1 MPEYKLT
8 PQSIFKNE
16 VIAFDIN
23 FFNPMANR
31 VETKVKTINPISS
44 NDYKIGF
51 IATVYDS
58 NGNQVGNE
66 RQESGVSFLD
76 HSNPGMTAG
85 IKEATGTYTFDE
97 LTPEDAAKSVLGII
111 GKEGQKYDSVTQEKY
126 YVDGQEKTEYT
137 LSDGYSNGDNLYTTV
152 QKYSY
157 RYGDYTVKVDYIVT
171 YYNGWTSRTS
181 NTSNKTEEVVKE
193 RSPAR
198 ELQSTVASWY
208 LALRNIALVA
218 LLSVLVYIGIR
229 ITLSSVASDKAKYK
243 KMLIDWIIAMCLVFL
258 MHYIM
263 SFAVTIN
270 EKIINAISSITIS
283 TYGSEQ
289 GVYGNGTTETVTTL
303 SKASA
308 TDDTDGKPGIRD
320 AGVELFKIEG
330 KDAENAW
337 KTLVGNEDTQ
347 YTGIE
352 SPYRDRF
359 VNERILYWP
368 ANDFMTQARL
378 KGQEVEV
385 KTEID
390 SNGVEKIIGDG
401 TEEVNEQQTKTVK
414 AGYNIIYIVLVI
426 YTIIFCITYLKRV
439 VYMAF
444 LTIIAPL
451 VAITYPIDKIND
463 GKAQA
468 FDMWLKEY
476 IFNLLIQPMH
486 LILYVI
492 LIGSAMRFAA
502 NNIFYVVI
510 ALGFLIPSEK
520 LLRRFFG
527 FEKAQ
532 TPGMFGGAAGS
543 ALMFSGLQRL
553 MRPKHPHG
561 GLVPGKNSDKQE
573 GENERNTP
581 PWKDRDFDSTQN
593 LIGIGS
599 NSSQTDDNSQNNIPE
614 FRDDLNDEQMQRL
627 QFAQAGRQ
635 EAIDAMN
642 NANTEEDR
650 QEYANLLNSYEQD
663 LNGLRNPAYVQAVN
677 NANANNINSQRIRA
691 ANNLGTNNNPIDY
704 REPRKRSLRR
714 AIGRG
719 TKSYFTGPNGIG
731 KKIQAKHY
739 ANGGFVRR
747 GARMAAGLAAAGTL
761 AAAGGVIGITSGDV
775 SKAAQYMSAGA
786 AGGYALGKGAMNR
799 LSNSVKVEGTFSDA
813 KKGYYGDEYSKH
825 QQKQYKK
832 DFVRN
837 EDNLRKL
844 EDKLK
849 IERKEAKKIMKEN
862 VPYYLDKEIYSID
875 DIVATY
881 KLEQELGR
889 DQAVATAQ
897 YATQVMNNE
906 DTRIMTAKRKKE
918 YRDTFI
924 PKFTQYNS
932 RNPEA
937 DVDTLFSNIDKF
949 HKYRK

>member
-1 MPEYKLT
+1 MPEYKLN
-8 PQSIFKNE
+8 PQTIFKNE
-16 VIAFDIN
+16 ILAFDVN
-23 FFNPMANR
+23 FFNPKADD
-31 VETKVKTINPISS
+31 VKVRKTGSGIKKS
-44 NDYKIGF
+44 DYKVSYEIYTEDMKDRVDGNEGRF
-51 IATVYDS
+51 GIENISPQSVIDS
-58 NGNQVGNE
+58 FSEAINKKLDSSTADITYENGEPKQEYVVENTYEKKESGEYTGNYKTLQTYNLRYGNE
-66 RQESGVSFLD
+66 RYIL
-76 HSNPGMTAG
+76 
-85 IKEATGTYTFDE
+85 
-97 LTPEDAAKSVLGII
+97 
-111 GKEGQKYDSVTQEKY
+111 KY
-126 YVDGQEKTEYT
+126 YTIYT
-137 LSDGYSNGDNLYTTV
+137 
-152 QKYSY
+152 
-157 RYGDYTVKVDYIVT
+157 
-171 YYNGWTSRTS
+171 NGWTSETS
-181 NTSNKTEEVVKE
+181 NLKGDMTSANEQVTIL

-208 LALRNIALVA
+208 LTLRNLALVA

-229 ITLSSVASDKAKYK
+229 ITLSSIASDKAKYQQ
-243 KMLIDWIIAMCLVFL
+243 MLIDWVVALCLVFL

-283 TYGSEQ
+283 SYGGDS
-289 GVYGNGTTETVTTL
+289 GVLGNRAVDEPVKTL
-303 SKASA
+303 EKATS
-308 TDDTDGKPGIRD
+308 TNDTGEKSGIQD

-337 KTLVGNEDTQ
+337 NTLVGDEDSE
-347 YTGIE
+347 YTGNE
-352 SPYRDRF
+352 SIYINRF
-359 VNERILYWP
+359 TEDKKTLFWP
-368 ANDFMTQARL
+368 ANDFMAQARL

-390 SNGVEKIIGDG
+390 SNGVEKPTGEG
-401 TEEVNEQQTKTVK
+401 TDEINSKQTKTVR

-426 YTIIFCITYLKRV
+426 YTVIFCFTYLKRV
-439 VYMAF
+439 IYMAF

-486 LILYVI
+486 LILYTI
-492 LIGSAMRFAA
+492 LVGSAMRFAA

-510 ALGFLIPSEK
+510 ALGFLMPAEK

-532 TPGMFGGAAGS
+532 TPGLFGGPTGS

-553 MRPKHPHG
+553 MRPKPPKG
-561 GLVPGKNSDKQE
+561 GLGPGKNNNNQESDDE
-573 GENERNTP
+573 GKIP
-581 PWKDRDFDSTQN
+581 PWKDRQYDATEH
-593 LIGIGS
+593 LIGTGG
-599 NSSQTDDNSQNNIPE
+599 NQDNNIQERPNIPE
-614 FRDDLNDEQMQRL
+614 FRDDLTEEQQNRL
-627 QFAQAGRQ
+627 NLAQEGRR
-635 EAIDAMN
+635 EALEGLN

-650 QEYANLLNSYEQD
+650 QDYQNLLDSYEQD
-663 LNGLRNPAYVQAVN
+663 INGLRNPDYVQAMN
-677 NANANNINSQRIRA
+677 NSNRNNNSNDINNQRIRM
-691 ANNLGTNNNPIDY
+691 ANSNAMNTRRNSNQSASY
-704 REPRKRSLRR
+704 TEPRKRSIRR
-714 AIGRG
+714 AIRRG
-719 TKSYFTGPNGIG
+719 TRSYFTGPNGIG
-731 KKIQAKHY
+731 KKIQNKHV
-739 ANGGFVRR
+739 ANGGFLRR
-747 GARMAAGLAAAGTL
+747 GARMAAGVAAAGTL
-761 AAAGGVIGITSGDV
+761 AAAGGIIGITSGDP
-775 SKAAQYMSAGA
+775 SKAAQYMSAGI
-786 AGGYALGKGAMNR
+786 AGGYTLGK
-799 LSNSVKVEGTFSDA
+799 NSVNNLADSLSVQGSLKDA
-813 KKGYYGDEYSKH
+813 KKGYYGDDYSKH
-825 QQKQYKK
+825 QQKKYKR

-837 EDNLRKL
+837 EENLRKI

-849 IERKEAKKIMKEN
+849 IERKEAKKIMEEN
-862 VPYYLDKEIYSID
+862 VPYYLDKEIYNID

-889 DQAVATAQ
+889 DAAVATAQ

-906 DTRIMTAKRKKE
+906 DTRTMTAKRKKE

-949 HKYRK
+949 HKFRK